1 MSVLNTNK
9 LTWFKNGGEPLKSG
23 YVYVGQPLLDPQV
36 PTNQAVVTFT
46 DSQGNS
52 FPATQ
57 PLRTNSDGAVQW
69 NGKAIIATVEGD
81 YSLLIFDSTE
91 TEING
96 GWIPTVAGETSTGT
110 DLASYREYDLTLA
123 DIKQLAVVPG
133 QTVGNVGKITASDGI
148 GSDWLVVSNTGGA
161 GDDIDLIDFDNG
173 LQGERINNAA
183 EYTGFTALPTY
194 YVFDDG
200 VSTDAF
206 SVSSSVSIDTWES
219 VGPTGSGADNEWT
232 GLDGIP
238 VGYKGVELIVYNGA
252 VAIGNDSTNFAFYY
266 RKTGSVALPT
276 AYPFGWLNLTA
287 GDQNLDIFRP
297 VDRVSAPVDGNGLF
311 DVRYSGPIGPTPS
324 IQIYVVGFYK

>member
-183 EYTGFTALPTY
+183 EYAGFTALPTY

-200 VSTDAF
+200 VSPTAF
-206 SVSSSVSIDTWES
+206 DVDSSIPIDTYQS
-219 VGPTGSGADNEWT
+219 IGPTASGADNEWA
-232 GLDGIP
+232 GLDAIP
-238 VGYKGVELIVYNGA
+238 EGYKGVELIVYSGVTGNG
-252 VAIGNDSTNFAFYY
+252 SPTSNFAFYY
-266 RKTGSVALPT
+266 RKTGSTSSPQSF
-276 AYPFGWLNLTA
+276 PFGFLNLTA
-287 GDQNLDIFRP
+287 GDQDIDIYKIN
-297 VDRVSAPVDGNGLF
+297 DRITAPVDENGLF
-311 DVRYSGPIGPTPS
+311 DVKYSGSIGPTPS
-324 IQIYVVGFYK
+324 ISIHIVGFYK